1 MCCRCSNANTESP
14 SQGFGGFEKW
24 VKPDEKT
31 KEGRTIQDKHTN
43 KADTMHA
50 LIEYTPSP
58 ILLNKVNYLFAF
70 VLCLLVS

>member
-1 MCCRCSNANTESP
+1 MQTRNLQVKDSGVSRNGS
-14 SQGFGGFEKW
+14 SQMK
-24 VKPDEKT
+24 KP
-31 KEGRTIQDKHTN
+31 KEGRTIQDKDTN